1 MELWYT
7 QPAVDWNAAL
17 PAGNGRLG
25 CMQFGG
31 VARERFQLNE
41 DSLWSGGPMHR
52 LNPDASATLPKVQ
65 ELLRQGR
72 LPDAERL
79 ALDGLASTPC
89 GMRAYQPLGDLT
101 LDFDGLPAEADD
113 YCRGLDLDAGTLY
126 VRFTVGGAHY
136 AREAF
141 VSYPDGVFVLRL
153 TTDAPQGLS
162 LRCRLDRKRRE
173 ETGHLDD
180 ATIYFTGDSDGI
192 GFAAAVRLAE
202 HDGGT
207 VRAVGDTL
215 LLRGAKSATFLLA
228 AATTYREAEPL
239 QAVTACLVA
248 AAKRG
253 YMVLKE
259 RYTEDI
265 CKNFHAC
272 CLTLAT
278 DPSLEA
284 LPTDERLR
292 RAAAQ
297 PDPGLDALYF
307 QYGRWLLFAASRPGS
322 LPANLQGVWNDSFF
336 PPWDSKY
343 TININTEMNYWPA
356 NICGLAQSEEP
367 LFDLLARMVPNGQ
380 RTARELYHCR
390 GFVAHHNTDLWGDT
404 DPQDRYIPA
413 SFAYV

>member
-141 VSYPDGVFVLRL
+141 VSLPGWRVRPAAD
-153 TTDAPQGLS
+153 D
-162 LRCRLDRKRRE
+162 RCAAGTLPALPLDRKRRE

-215 LLRGAKSATFLLA
+215 LFAR
-228 AATTYREAEPL
+228 RE
-239 QAVTACLVA
+239 V
-248 AAKRG
+248 G
-253 YMVLKE
+253 
-259 RYTEDI
+259 
-265 CKNFHAC
+265 N
-272 CLTLAT
+272 
-278 DPSLEA
+278 
-284 LPTDERLR
+284 
-292 RAAAQ
+292 
-297 PDPGLDALYF
+297 
-307 QYGRWLLFAASRPGS
+307 
-322 LPANLQGVWNDSFF
+322 LPAG
-336 PPWDSKY
+336 
-343 TININTEMNYWPA
+343 
-356 NICGLAQSEEP
+356 CRH
-367 LFDLLARMVPNGQ
+367 DLP
-380 RTARELYHCR
+380 
-390 GFVAHHNTDLWGDT
+390 
-404 DPQDRYIPA
+404 
-413 SFAYV
+413 

>member
-153 TTDAPQGLS
+153 TTDAPPGTLPALPLGPQAPRRDRTLG
-162 LRCRLDRKRRE
+162 RCNDLFHGRFRRHRLCCRGPLGRARWRHGAGCRRYAAFARRE
-173 ETGHLDD
+173 
-180 ATIYFTGDSDGI
+180 
-192 GFAAAVRLAE
+192 
-202 HDGGT
+202 
-207 VRAVGDTL
+207 VG
-215 LLRGAKSATFLLA
+215 
-228 AATTYREAEPL
+228 
-239 QAVTACLVA
+239 
-248 AAKRG
+248 
-253 YMVLKE
+253 
-259 RYTEDI
+259 
-265 CKNFHAC
+265 N
-272 CLTLAT
+272 
-278 DPSLEA
+278 
-284 LPTDERLR
+284 
-292 RAAAQ
+292 
-297 PDPGLDALYF
+297 
-307 QYGRWLLFAASRPGS
+307 
-322 LPANLQGVWNDSFF
+322 LPAG
-336 PPWDSKY
+336 
-343 TININTEMNYWPA
+343 
-356 NICGLAQSEEP
+356 CRH
-367 LFDLLARMVPNGQ
+367 DLP
-380 RTARELYHCR
+380 
-390 GFVAHHNTDLWGDT
+390 
-404 DPQDRYIPA
+404 
-413 SFAYV
+413 

>member
-153 TTDAPQGLS
+153 TTDAPQGPN
-162 LRCRLDRKRRE
+162 
-173 ETGHLDD
+173 G
-180 ATIYFTGDSDGI
+180 GI
-192 GFAAAVRLAE
+192 WFLKNAIPKIFAK
-202 HDGGT
+202 T
-207 VRAVGDTL
+207 ST
-215 LLRGAKSATFLLA
+215 
-228 AATTYREAEPL
+228 P
-239 QAVTACLVA
+239 
-248 AAKRG
+248 
-253 YMVLKE
+253 
-259 RYTEDI
+259 
-265 CKNFHAC
+265 
-272 CLTLAT
+272 
-278 DPSLEA
+278 
-284 LPTDERLR
+284 
-292 RAAAQ
+292 
-297 PDPGLDALYF
+297 
-307 QYGRWLLFAASRPGS
+307 AASP
-322 LPANLQGVWNDSFF
+322 LPQT
-336 PPWDSKY
+336 PPWRPCPP
-343 TININTEMNYWPA
+343 TNA
-356 NICGLAQSEEP
+356 
-367 LFDLLARMVPNGQ
+367 
-380 RTARELYHCR
+380 
-390 GFVAHHNTDLWGDT
+390 
-404 DPQDRYIPA
+404 
-413 SFAYV
+413 

>member
-136 AREAF
+136 AREA
-141 VSYPDGVFVLRL
+141 SGP
-153 TTDAPQGLS
+153 
-162 LRCRLDRKRRE
+162 
-173 ETGHLDD
+173 
-180 ATIYFTGDSDGI
+180 
-192 GFAAAVRLAE
+192 AE
-202 HDGGT
+202 WG
-207 VRAVGDTL
+207 R
-215 LLRGAKSATFLLA
+215 
-228 AATTYREAEPL
+228 
-239 QAVTACLVA
+239 
-248 AAKRG
+248 
-253 YMVLKE
+253 
-259 RYTEDI
+259 
-265 CKNFHAC
+265 
-272 CLTLAT
+272 
-278 DPSLEA
+278 
-284 LPTDERLR
+284 
-292 RAAAQ
+292 
-297 PDPGLDALYF
+297 DPGHTGSPAWFRYSHT
-307 QYGRWLLFAASRPGS
+307 GTGWGCHRAGNAPHTGGASPPGIS
-322 LPANLQGVWNDSFF
+322 
-336 PPWDSKY
+336 
-343 TININTEMNYWPA
+343 
-356 NICGLAQSEEP
+356 C
-367 LFDLLARMVPNGQ
+367 
-380 RTARELYHCR
+380 TAR
-390 GFVAHHNTDLWGDT
+390 
-404 DPQDRYIPA
+404 
-413 SFAYV
+413 S

>member
-7 QPAVDWNAAL
+7 QPAADWNAAL

-141 VSYPDGVFVLRL
+141 ASYPDGVFVLRL
-153 TTDAPQGLS
+153 ATDAPQGLS
-162 LRCRLDRKRRE
+162 LRCRLDRQAPRRDRAL
-173 ETGHLDD
+173 GQC
-180 ATIYFTGDSDGI
+180 
-192 GFAAAVRLAE
+192 
-202 HDGGT
+202 HD
-207 VRAVGDTL
+207 L
-215 LLRGAKSATFLLA
+215 
-228 AATTYREAEPL
+228 
-239 QAVTACLVA
+239 
-248 AAKRG
+248 
-253 YMVLKE
+253 
-259 RYTEDI
+259 
-265 CKNFHAC
+265 FHG
-272 CLTLAT
+272 
-278 DPSLEA
+278 
-284 LPTDERLR
+284 RLR
-292 RAAAQ
+292 RHRLHRR
-297 PDPGLDALYF
+297 G
-307 QYGRWLLFAASRPGS
+307 
-322 LPANLQGVWNDSFF
+322 
-336 PPWDSKY
+336 
-343 TININTEMNYWPA
+343 
-356 NICGLAQSEEP
+356 P
-367 LFDLLARMVPNGQ
+367 LG
-380 RTARELYHCR
+380 
-390 GFVAHHNTDLWGDT
+390 
-404 DPQDRYIPA
+404 
-413 SFAYV
+413 

>member
-7 QPAVDWNAAL
+7 QPAADWNAAL

-141 VSYPDGVFVLRL
+141 ASYPDG
-153 TTDAPQGLS
+153 
-162 LRCRLDRKRRE
+162 DRR
-173 ETGHLDD
+173 
-180 ATIYFTGDSDGI
+180 
-192 GFAAAVRLAE
+192 AA
-202 HDGGT
+202 
-207 VRAVGDTL
+207 
-215 LLRGAKSATFLLA
+215 GAF
-228 AATTYREAEPL
+228 P
-239 QAVTACLVA
+239 
-248 AAKRG
+248 
-253 YMVLKE
+253 
-259 RYTEDI
+259 
-265 CKNFHAC
+265 
-272 CLTLAT
+272 
-278 DPSLEA
+278 A
-284 LPTDERLR
+284 LPLGPQAPRRDRALGQCHDLFHGRLR
-292 RAAAQ
+292 RHRLHRR
-297 PDPGLDALYF
+297 G
-307 QYGRWLLFAASRPGS
+307 
-322 LPANLQGVWNDSFF
+322 
-336 PPWDSKY
+336 
-343 TININTEMNYWPA
+343 
-356 NICGLAQSEEP
+356 P
-367 LFDLLARMVPNGQ
+367 LG
-380 RTARELYHCR
+380 
-390 GFVAHHNTDLWGDT
+390 
-404 DPQDRYIPA
+404 
-413 SFAYV
+413 

>member
-7 QPAVDWNAAL
+7 QPAADWNAAL

-141 VSYPDGVFVLRL
+141 ASYPDGVFVLRL
-153 TTDAPQGLS
+153 ATDAPQGLS

-173 ETGHLDD
+173 ETGHLDN
-180 ATIYFTGDSDGI
+180 ATTYFTGDSNGI
-192 GFAAAVRLAE
+192 GFTAAVLSMTAAR
-202 HDGGT
+202 
-207 VRAVGDTL
+207 R
-215 LLRGAKSATFLLA
+215 RPSAI
-228 AATTYREAEPL
+228 R
-239 QAVTACLVA
+239 
-248 AAKRG
+248 
-253 YMVLKE
+253 
-259 RYTEDI
+259 
-265 CKNFHAC
+265 C
-272 CLTLAT
+272 CC
-278 DPSLEA
+278 
-284 LPTDERLR
+284 
-292 RAAAQ
+292 AAQ
-297 PDPGLDALYF
+297 SRPPSCWLPPRPTARSNPCRPSPPALTP
-307 QYGRWLLFAASRPGS
+307 RPNRDILFLKGDMPKIFAIILIPAASP
-322 LPANLQGVWNDSFF
+322 LPQTLPWNPC
-336 PPWDSKY
+336 PP
-343 TININTEMNYWPA
+343 TNA
-356 NICGLAQSEEP
+356 
-367 LFDLLARMVPNGQ
+367 
-380 RTARELYHCR
+380 
-390 GFVAHHNTDLWGDT
+390 
-404 DPQDRYIPA
+404 
-413 SFAYV
+413 

>member
-153 TTDAPQGLS
+153 TTDAPP
-162 LRCRLDRKRRE
+162 
-173 ETGHLDD
+173 
-180 ATIYFTGDSDGI
+180 
-192 GFAAAVRLAE
+192 
-202 HDGGT
+202 GT
-207 VRAVGDTL
+207 LPAL
-215 LLRGAKSATFLLA
+215 
-228 AATTYREAEPL
+228 PL
-239 QAVTACLVA
+239 GPAS
-248 AAKRG
+248 AAKRQDTWT
-253 YMVLKE
+253 MQRSISRAIPTASALLP
-259 RYTEDI
+259 RS
-265 CKNFHAC
+265 AW
-272 CLTLAT
+272 
-278 DPSLEA
+278 PS
-284 LPTDERLR
+284 TM
-292 RAAAQ
+292 AA
-297 PDPGLDALYF
+297 
-307 QYGRWLLFAASRPGS
+307 R
-322 LPANLQGVWNDSFF
+322 
-336 PPWDSKY
+336 
-343 TININTEMNYWPA
+343 
-356 NICGLAQSEEP
+356 CGLSAIRCFCAARSRQPSCWLP
-367 LFDLLARMVPNGQ
+367 PRPTVRPNPCRPSPPALLPRPNGGIWFLKN
-380 RTARELYHCR
+380 A
-390 GFVAHHNTDLWGDT
+390 
-404 DPQDRYIPA
+404 IPKI
-413 SFAYV
+413 FAKLPRLLPHPCHRPLLGGPCPPTNA

>member
-7 QPAVDWNAAL
+7 QPAADWNAAL

-141 VSYPDGVFVLRL
+141 ASYPDGVFVLRL
-153 TTDAPQGLS
+153 ATDAPQGLS

-173 ETGHLDD
+173 ETGHLDN
-180 ATIYFTGDSDGI
+180 ATTYFTGDSDGI
-192 GFAAAVRLAE
+192 GFTAAVRLAE

-207 VRAVGDTL
+207 AQAVGDTL

-228 AATTYREAEPL
+228 ASTTYRAVEPL
-239 QAVTACLVA
+239 QAVTACLDA
-248 AAKRG
+248 AAKQG
-253 YMVLKE
+253 YIVLK
-259 RYTEDI
+259 RQI
-265 CKNFHAC
+265 G
-272 CLTLAT
+272 
-278 DPSLEA
+278 
-284 LPTDERLR
+284 
-292 RAAAQ
+292 RAH
-297 PDPGLDALYF
+297 
-307 QYGRWLLFAASRPGS
+307 
-322 LPANLQGVWNDSFF
+322 V
-336 PPWDSKY
+336 
-343 TININTEMNYWPA
+343 
-356 NICGLAQSEEP
+356 
-367 LFDLLARMVPNGQ
+367 
-380 RTARELYHCR
+380 
-390 GFVAHHNTDLWGDT
+390 
-404 DPQDRYIPA
+404 
-413 SFAYV
+413 

>member
-7 QPAVDWNAAL
+7 QPAADWNAAL

-141 VSYPDGVFVLRL
+141 ASYPDGVFVLRL
-153 TTDAPQGLS
+153 ATDAPQGLS

-173 ETGHLDD
+173 ETGHLDN
-180 ATIYFTGDSDGI
+180 ATTYFTGDSDGI
-192 GFAAAVRLAE
+192 GFTAAVRLAA
-202 HDGGT
+202 
-207 VRAVGDTL
+207 R
-215 LLRGAKSATFLLA
+215 RRPSAI
-228 AATTYREAEPL
+228 R
-239 QAVTACLVA
+239 
-248 AAKRG
+248 
-253 YMVLKE
+253 
-259 RYTEDI
+259 
-265 CKNFHAC
+265 C
-272 CLTLAT
+272 CC
-278 DPSLEA
+278 
-284 LPTDERLR
+284 
-292 RAAAQ
+292 AAQ
-297 PDPGLDALYF
+297 SRPPSCWLPPRPTARSNPCRPSPPALTP
-307 QYGRWLLFAASRPGS
+307 RPNRDILFLKGDMPKIFAIILIPAASP
-322 LPANLQGVWNDSFF
+322 LPQTLPWNPC
-336 PPWDSKY
+336 PP
-343 TININTEMNYWPA
+343 TNA
-356 NICGLAQSEEP
+356 
-367 LFDLLARMVPNGQ
+367 
-380 RTARELYHCR
+380 
-390 GFVAHHNTDLWGDT
+390 
-404 DPQDRYIPA
+404 
-413 SFAYV
+413 

>member
-7 QPAVDWNAAL
+7 QPAADWNAAL

-141 VSYPDGVFVLRL
+141 ASYPDGVFVLRL
-153 TTDAPQGLS
+153 ATDAPQGLS

-173 ETGHLDD
+173 ETGHLDN
-180 ATIYFTGDSDGI
+180 ATTYFTGDSDGI
-192 GFAAAVRLAE
+192 GFTAAVRLAE

-207 VRAVGDTL
+207 AQAVGDTL

-228 AATTYREAEPL
+228 AATTYRAVEPL
-239 QAVTACLVA
+239 QAVTACLDA
-248 AAKRG
+248 AAKQG
-253 YMVLKE
+253 YIVLKR
-259 RYTEDI
+259 RYAEDI
-265 CKNFHAC
+265 CNNFDTC
-272 CLTLAT
+272 RLTFAT
-278 DPSLEA
+278 DPALES

-307 QYGRWLLFAASRPGS
+307 QYGRWAAVCGQPPGQ
-322 LPANLQGVWNDSFF
+322 PARQLAGRLERFVLSVVGLQVYDQHQHR
-336 PPWDSKY
+336 D
-343 TININTEMNYWPA
+343 E
-356 NICGLAQSEEP
+356 
-367 LFDLLARMVPNGQ
+367 LLARQHLWFGAK
-380 RTARELYHCR
+380 RGTA
-390 GFVAHHNTDLWGDT
+390 V
-404 DPQDRYIPA
+404 
-413 SFAYV
+413 